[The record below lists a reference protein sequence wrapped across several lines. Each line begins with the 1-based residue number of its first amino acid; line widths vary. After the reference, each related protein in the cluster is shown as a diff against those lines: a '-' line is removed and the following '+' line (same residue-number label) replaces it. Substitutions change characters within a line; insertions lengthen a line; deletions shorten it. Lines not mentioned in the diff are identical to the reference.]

1 MRTTLFFIPHAIG
14 PLPVFGLGWA
24 LFMLVAF
31 FALNVGIRRSRGDSW
46 SNATADWMTWAIGA
60 AVVTFFL
67 PRIET
72 TFPDESG
79 GSYPVGLPIRGYGL
93 MLMLGVVSAV
103 GLGYRQAKQIG
114 WSLDRLLSL
123 TFATVVGGIVGARI
137 FFVVQKWSEL
147 PGDTLVERLYEALKF
162 TEGGLVVYGSIIGAL
177 VTIGVWGWWRGY
189 GLFAVADFVV
199 PVFLLGLAFGR
210 IGCLLNGCC
219 YGGICEAPLPKVTFP
234 RGSLPYMDQL
244 NSGELLGVRIAKS
257 AGSAGQNSVVE
268 VRPGSW
274 ADKQGL
280 RPGQQWGEMR
290 ADLFPPAKGDDPAGP
305 PQVSAQIEIDQ
316 RSLGLTNELPG
327 RSLPTH
333 PSQIY
338 AAVNA
343 ALLSGFLF
351 CLWPN
356 VRRDGIVFGL
366 GWAMYGVS
374 RMIEEWIRIDEAGQF
389 GTSLSIA
396 QWISLGGIVAGLAIL
411 AIQLQ
416 KPPGRRLMPAH

>member
-1 MRTTLFFIPHAIG
+1 MRTTLFFIPHEIG
-14 PLPVFGLGWA
+14 PLPVLGFGWA
-24 LFMLVAF
+24 LLMLGVF
-31 FALNVGIRRSRGDSW
+31 FALSIGIRRSRGVSW
-46 SNATADWMTWAIGA
+46 NDATADWMSWAIAA
-60 AVVTFFL
+60 AVAAFLL

-72 TFPDESG
+72 TFPDGLG

-103 GLGYRQAKQIG
+103 GLGYRQANRIG

-123 TFATVVGGIVGARI
+123 SFATVVGGIVGARI

-147 PGDTLVERLYEALKF
+147 PGDTIFERLYEAFKF

-177 VTIGVWGWWRGY
+177 VTISGWSWWRGY
-189 GLFAVADFVV
+189 RMLAVADFVV

-219 YGGICEAPLPKVTFP
+219 YGGICEAPLRAVTFP
-234 RGSLPYMDQL
+234 KGSLPYMDQL
-244 NSGELLGVRIAKS
+244 ISGELLGIRVAKS
-257 AGSAGQNSVVE
+257 SGAEGTRTIAE
-268 VRPGSW
+268 VRPGTW
-274 ADKQGL
+274 AEKQGL
-280 RPGQQWGEMR
+280 QPGQQLGEIQP
-290 ADLFPPAKGDDPAGP
+290 DLFPPSKGEDPAGSP
-305 PQVSAQIEIDQ
+305 HVSAQIAVDRQ
-316 RSLGLTNELPG
+316 VLDVTSDLPS

-338 AAVNA
+338 AAINA

-396 QWISLGGIVAGLAIL
+396 QWISLGGIAAGLTIL
-411 AIQLQ
+411 AIQAR
-416 KPPGRRLMPAH
+416 KPPGRSLMPAY

>member
-1 MRTTLFFIPHAIG
+1 MRTTLFFIPHDIG
-14 PLPVFGLGWA
+14 PLPVFGFGWA

-31 FALNVGIRRSRGDSW
+31 FVLSVGIRRSRGDSW
-46 SNATADWMTWAIGA
+46 GNATADWVTWAIGA
-60 AVVTFFL
+60 AVIAFFL

-72 TFPDESG
+72 RFPDEAG

-103 GLGYRQAKQIG
+103 ALGYRQAKQIG
-114 WSLDRLLSL
+114 WNLDRLLSL
-123 TFATVVGGIVGARI
+123 AFATVVGGIVGARI

-162 TEGGLVVYGSIIGAL
+162 TEGGLVVYGSIIGAI
-177 VTIGVWGWWRGY
+177 VTMGAWGWWRGY

-199 PVFLLGLAFGR
+199 PVFLVGLAFGR

-244 NSGELLGVRIAKS
+244 DSGHLLGIRVAKS
-257 AGSAGQNSVVE
+257 AGQNTVVG
-268 VRPGSW
+268 VSPGTW
-274 ADKQGL
+274 ADTQGL
-280 RPGQQWGEMR
+280 RPGQQWGDIR
-290 ADLFPPAKGDDPAGP
+290 TDLFPPAKGDDPAGP
-305 PQVSAQIEIDQ
+305 PQVSAQVEVDQ
-316 RSLGLTNELPG
+316 QAFAITKDLPE

-338 AAVNA
+338 AAINA

-396 QWISLGGIVAGLAIL
+396 QWISLGGIAAGLAIL
-411 AIQLQ
+411 AIQLR
-416 KPPGRRLMPAH
+416 KPPGRRLMPEF

>member
-1 MRTTLFFIPHAIG
+1 
-14 PLPVFGLGWA
+14 
-24 LFMLVAF
+24 
-31 FALNVGIRRSRGDSW
+31 
-46 SNATADWMTWAIGA
+46 
-60 AVVTFFL
+60 
-67 PRIET
+67 
-72 TFPDESG
+72 
-79 GSYPVGLPIRGYGL
+79 
-93 MLMLGVVSAV
+93 V

>member
-1 MRTTLFFIPHAIG
+1 MRTTLFFIPHEIG
-14 PLPVFGLGWA
+14 PLTVLGFGWA
-24 LFMLVAF
+24 LLMLGVF
-31 FALNVGIRRSRGDSW
+31 FALSVGIRRSRGVSW
-46 SNATADWMTWAIGA
+46 TDASADWMTWAIGA
-60 AVVTFFL
+60 AVVAFLL

-72 TFPDESG
+72 TFPDGSG

-103 GLGYRQAKQIG
+103 SLAYRQAKHIG

-123 TFATVVGGIVGARI
+123 TFATVVGGIVGARV

-147 PGDTLVERLYEALKF
+147 PGDTIFERLYEAFKF
-162 TEGGLVVYGSIIGAL
+162 TEGGLVVYGGIIGAL
-177 VTIGVWGWWRGY
+177 VPIGAWSWWRGY
-189 GLFAVADFVV
+189 RFFAVADFVV
-199 PVFLLGLAFGR
+199 PVFLLGLAIGR

-219 YGGICEAPLPKVTFP
+219 YGGICEARLPAVSFP
-234 RGSLPYMDQL
+234 KGSLPYMDQL
-244 NSGELLGVRIAKS
+244 ISGELLGIRVAKTAGAESNRTIA
-257 AGSAGQNSVVE
+257 E
-268 VRPGSW
+268 VRSGTW
-274 ADKQGL
+274 AEKQGL
-280 RPGQQWGEMR
+280 RPGQQLG
-290 ADLFPPAKGDDPAGP
+290 AIHPYLFPPSKGEDPVGSP
-305 PQVSAQIEIDQ
+305 RVSAQIEVDRQ
-316 RSLGLTNELPG
+316 VLDVTSDLPS

-338 AAVNA
+338 AAIHA

-374 RMIEEWIRIDEAGQF
+374 RMIEEWIRIDETGQF

-396 QWISLGGIVAGLAIL
+396 QWISLGGIAAGLTIL
-411 AIQLQ
+411 AIQAR
-416 KPPGRRLMPAH
+416 KPPGRSLLPAY